1 MTKQQTTG
9 RLMVLLSATLSACSP
24 SVPTAAN
31 GTLSASETEAES
43 EATPYRDSSGFLP
56 PPKAAEPD
64 HTGNVAR

>member
-9 RLMVLLSATLSACSP
+9 RLIVLLSAALSACSP

-31 GTLSASETEAES
+31 GTPSASEAEAEI
-43 EATPYRDSSGFLP
+43 EATPYRDSSSFLP
-56 PPKAAEPD
+56 PPEAAESD